1 MSSKVFV
8 VTGASRGLGLA
19 IAQIL
24 LRASH
29 KVFVVARSESGLQKI
44 KSENPSNVEFMAAD
58 LADFNTAPKVIEAA
72 AKAFGKVDGIV
83 INHAVLT
90 PLSKLADVDIDE
102 WRRSYDINVA
112 SPLALVKAAIPELR
126 KTQGRIVFVS
136 SGASVGAYTAWG
148 AYGTAKAAI
157 NHMCAHLA
165 VEEPEITS
173 VAISPGKVDT
183 DMQLQIRELGGASMT
198 AKDHA
203 SFIKEHASGQLLK
216 PEQPGSVIANLAVG
230 APKEVNG
237 KHLRWNDPE
246 LKSFQG

>member
-44 KSENPSNVEFMAAD
+44 KSENPSNVDFMAAD
-58 LADFNTAPKVIEAA
+58 LADFSTAPKVIEAA
-72 AKAFGKVDGIV
+72 VKAFGKVDGIV

-112 SPLALVKAAIPELR
+112 SPLALVR
-126 KTQGRIVFVS
+126 SVTQNYAMS
-136 SGASVGAYTAWG
+136 LY
-148 AYGTAKAAI
+148 
-157 NHMCAHLA
+157 
-165 VEEPEITS
+165 
-173 VAISPGKVDT
+173 
-183 DMQLQIRELGGASMT
+183 
-198 AKDHA
+198 
-203 SFIKEHASGQLLK
+203 
-216 PEQPGSVIANLAVG
+216 
-230 APKEVNG
+230 
-237 KHLRWNDPE
+237 
-246 LKSFQG
+246 